1 MLSLTSLSVIA
12 IRDFW
17 VELIKDGVYND
28 IAFSI
33 VSTDVSTAQNISL
46 KDAQD
51 SERHEEVLINSFF
64 RAVRE
69 DIQEGSM
76 SSDAEI
82 MVVLDMMNHTMKG
95 TDDEHAD
102 ILSRYLGV
110 RV

>member
-1 MLSLTSLSVIA
+1 MDAV
-12 IRDFW
+12 DFATQAW
-17 VELIKDGVYND
+17 ADRFTNGKKDIELY
-28 IAFSI
+28 
-33 VSTDVSTAQNISL
+33 
-46 KDAQD
+46 
-51 SERHEEVLINSFF
+51 EEVLINSFF

>member
-1 MLSLTSLSVIA
+1 MDAVDFA
-12 IRDFW
+12 IQAWGDRFTNEKKDI
-17 VELIKDGVYND
+17 EL
-28 IAFSI
+28 
-33 VSTDVSTAQNISL
+33 
-46 KDAQD
+46 
-51 SERHEEVLINSFF
+51 HEEVLINSFF

-69 DIQEGSM
+69 DIREGSM
-76 SSDAEI
+76 SNDAEI

>member
-1 MLSLTSLSVIA
+1 MDAV
-12 IRDFW
+12 D
-17 VELIKDGVYND
+17 
-28 IAFSI
+28 FSI
-33 VSTDVSTAQNISL
+33 QAWANRFTNEK
-46 KDAQD
+46 KDI
-51 SERHEEVLINSFF
+51 ELHEEVLINSFF

>member
-1 MLSLTSLSVIA
+1 MDAVDFA
-12 IRDFW
+12 IQSWADRFTNEKKDI
-17 VELIKDGVYND
+17 EL
-28 IAFSI
+28 
-33 VSTDVSTAQNISL
+33 
-46 KDAQD
+46 
-51 SERHEEVLINSFF
+51 HEEVLINSFF

>member
-1 MLSLTSLSVIA
+1 MDAV
-12 IRDFW
+12 DFATKAW
-17 VELIKDGVYND
+17 ADRFTNTKKDIEL
-28 IAFSI
+28 
-33 VSTDVSTAQNISL
+33 
-46 KDAQD
+46 
-51 SERHEEVLINSFF
+51 HEEVLINSFF

>member
-1 MLSLTSLSVIA
+1 MDAVDFA
-12 IRDFW
+12 IQSWGDRFTNEKKDI
-17 VELIKDGVYND
+17 EL
-28 IAFSI
+28 
-33 VSTDVSTAQNISL
+33 
-46 KDAQD
+46 
-51 SERHEEVLINSFF
+51 HEEVLINSFF

-95 TDDEHAD
+95 TDDEHAE

>member
-1 MLSLTSLSVIA
+1 MDAVDFA
-12 IRDFW
+12 IQSWADRFTNEKKDI
-17 VELIKDGVYND
+17 ELY
-28 IAFSI
+28 
-33 VSTDVSTAQNISL
+33 
-46 KDAQD
+46 
-51 SERHEEVLINSFF
+51 EEVLINSFF

-69 DIQEGSM
+69 DIVEDTM
-76 SSDAEI
+76 SHDAEI

>member
-1 MLSLTSLSVIA
+1 MDAVDFA
-12 IRDFW
+12 IQSWADRFTNDKKDI
-17 VELIKDGVYND
+17 EL
-28 IAFSI
+28 
-33 VSTDVSTAQNISL
+33 
-46 KDAQD
+46 
-51 SERHEEVLINSFF
+51 HEEVLINSFF